1 MPKFTP
7 PIRRKETARGHHYV
21 DAENRRVPGV
31 TTILGALPKDALINW
46 AANTTAD
53 AAVNRWDELGALV
66 EVPCRPVVIAGRAE
80 CRWEVDARRLSGARV
95 VYLDPAPGPSAAMV
109 REQITDARR
118 GTP

>member
-1 MPKFTP
+1 MT
-7 PIRRKETARGHHYV
+7 RR
-21 DAENRRVPGV
+21 
-31 TTILGALPKDALINW
+31 L
-46 AANTTAD
+46 AAAAAGCVLAASVA
-53 AAVNRWDELGALV
+53 AAVAVQPPAVPPPAAVAGGV